1 MTRRTT
7 KTKTATRP
15 RAPYH
20 AAPPGEDL
28 GPAFARARDAAAAL
42 PDIEAASWFGTPSLK
57 VHGKSLMRVK
67 DKDTLVVRCPLEQKE
82 LLMEAAPDIYFETDH
97 YKGWPAILIR
107 ISKISTSEL
116 ALRLEQAWRM
126 QAPKRLIR
134 TYDAGKK

>member
-1 MTRRTT
+1 MTRRAT
-7 KTKTATRP
+7 KAKAGTKP

-67 DKDTLVVRCPLEQKE
+67 DKDTLVVRCSLEDKA
-82 LLMEAAPDIYFETDH
+82 LLMETAPEIYFETDH
-97 YKGWPAILIR
+97 YKGWPAVLIR
-107 ISKISTSEL
+107 VSTISAAEL
-116 ALRLEQAWRM
+116 ALRLERAWRM
-126 QAPKRLIR
+126 QAPRRLVR
-134 TYDAGKK
+134 AYDAKKV